1 VELGNLFLQNLI
13 QFLKKNI
20 DNSLSYSVKSA
31 NLETLC
37 WCLFLF
43 GEVTD
48 IKQYLTCLFDFLSEK
63 SISISKESAIFFQS
77 CLDMWCLLITRIDK
91 NLIVDEYLN
100 SLETIVRF
108 LLSDYELS
116 LRLASGETLALISS
130 IIYDNIENS
139 NEEYTKFYFNG
150 YFDVSEVEEI
160 LQTTNEVQNRKIS
173 KKDREKQRHSF
184 KEVLHTFQTG
194 ESPTEELTVSGNKFI
209 FNKWADIKLLEC
221 YRNVL
226 GSGFLLHLQHNPII
240 SHKLGITIENIDK
253 TTAKSDKQLRMGYIS
268 AGEKDR
274 TQKRNLGRNAKIKM
288 IETPD
293 QELSE

>member
-173 KKDREKQRHSF
+173 KKDREKTKTFIQRS
-184 KEVLHTFQTG
+184 TTYIPDRRI
-194 ESPTEELTVSGNKFI
+194 S
-209 FNKWADIKLLEC
+209 
-221 YRNVL
+221 YRRIN
-226 GSGFLLHLQHNPII
+226 SQW
-240 SHKLGITIENIDK
+240 K
-253 TTAKSDKQLRMGYIS
+253 
-268 AGEKDR
+268 
-274 TQKRNLGRNAKIKM
+274 
-288 IETPD
+288 
-293 QELSE
+293 

>member
-1 VELGNLFLQNLI
+1 VEPGNLFLQNLNL
-13 QFLKKNI
+13 FLKKNI
-20 DNSLSYSVKSA
+20 DNSPSYNVKSE

-43 GEVTD
+43 GEDTD
-48 IKQYLTCLFDFLSEK
+48 IKFHLSYLCDFLSEK

-77 CLDMWCLLITRIDK
+77 CLDMWCLLLTRVDK

-100 SLETIVRF
+100 SLDTIVRF
-108 LLSDYELS
+108 LLSDYEVS
-116 LRLASGETLALISS
+116 LRLAAGETLALISS
-130 IIYDNIENS
+130 IIYDIENS
-139 NEEYTKFYFNG
+139 NNEEYTKFYFNG
-150 YFDVSEVEEI
+150 YFDVAEVEEI

-184 KEVLHTFQTG
+184 KEVLNTFQTG
-194 ESPTEELTVSGNKFI
+194 ESPTEELTVSGNKFL
-209 FNKWADIKLLEC
+209 FSKWEDIKLLEC
-221 YRNVL
+221 FRKVL

-240 SHKLGITIENIDK
+240 SHKLGIKIESIDK
-253 TTAKSDKQLRMGYIS
+253 TTAKNDKKLRIVYS
-268 AGEKDR
+268 SEGEKDR
-274 TQKRNLGRNAKIKM
+274 TQKRNFGRNAKIKM